1 MKWLA
6 KLTLILLLSSCS
18 AQWHLSKA
26 IKKDPTILEKDTL
39 VVQDTVVVPP
49 VVITDTVTT
58 RQHDTIVV
66 EKDRLKVR
74 IVKRQDTLIIEG
86 QCASDTIV
94 RTIEVPYEK
103 VIYVPQKT
111 TGQKIQSLVFYFGL
125 VLLALYMVRRLI
137 DKVLNG

>member
-1 MKWLA
+1 MKWLGR
-6 KLTLILLLSSCS
+6 LTLILLLSSCS
-18 AQWHLSKA
+18 AQWHLTKA

-49 VVITDTVTT
+49 VVITNTVTT

-74 IVKRQDTLIIEG
+74 IVKRLDTLIIEG

-103 VIYVPQKT
+103 VIYVPKKT
-111 TGQKIQSLVFYFGL
+111 IGQKIQSLVFYFGL

-137 DKVLNG
+137 DNVLNG

>member
-1 MKWLA
+1 MKWLGR
-6 KLTLILLLSSCS
+6 LTLILLLSSCS
-18 AQWHLSKA
+18 AQWHLTKA

-74 IVKRQDTLIIEG
+74 IVKRLDTLIIEG
-86 QCASDTIV
+86 QCASDMIV

-103 VIYVPQKT
+103 VIYVPKKT
-111 TGQKIQSLVFYFGL
+111 IGQKIQSLVFYFGL

-137 DKVLNG
+137 DNVLNG

>member
-1 MKWLA
+1 MKWLG

-18 AQWHLSKA
+18 AQWHLTKA

-74 IVKRQDTLIIEG
+74 IVKRLDTLIIEG

-103 VIYVPQKT
+103 VIYVPKKT
-111 TGQKIQSLVFYFGL
+111 IGQKIQSLVFYFGL

-137 DKVLNG
+137 DNVLNG

>member
-58 RQHDTIVV
+58 KQHDTIVV

>member
-1 MKWLA
+1 MKWLGR
-6 KLTLILLLSSCS
+6 LTLILLLSSCS
-18 AQWHLSKA
+18 AQWHLTKA

-74 IVKRQDTLIIEG
+74 IVKRLDTLIIEG

-103 VIYVPQKT
+103 VIYVPKKT
-111 TGQKIQSLVFYFGL
+111 IGQKIQSLVFYFGL

-137 DKVLNG
+137 DNVLNG